1 MIPLLKSEA
10 RKLLTVRSTY
20 VASAIGFLLIIFFA
34 FWIEGYKGVSGSAA
48 ATLQPG
54 ALNEIIVN
62 SSLSAVIISIV
73 AILFVGHEYR
83 YNMIMY
89 TLTAANSRVK
99 VLIAKS
105 LVIAGYSALYS
116 LIGIGLAVVSYYAG
130 LALRDVVLPAQELDT
145 VGRLLQVIYFGVAYG
160 LIGLILG
167 FALRNVVGAIAFMF
181 IVPTTVEALLGLLLK
196 HNVMYLPFTAL
207 DRFVSTGGGLPYNL
221 SYAKAFAITMVYL
234 VVGWALT
241 AFFFKRRDAN

>member
-48 ATLQPG
+48 ATLQSS

-62 SSLSAVIISIV
+62 STLSAVIISIV

-83 YNMIMY
+83 HNMIMY
-89 TLTAANSRVK
+89 TLTAANSRLK
-99 VLIAKS
+99 VLLAKTM
-105 LVIAGYSALYS
+105 VIAAYAAVYS
-116 LIGIGLAVVSYYAG
+116 LIAVGVAVASYYAG
-130 LALRDVVLPAQELDT
+130 LALRDAVLPAQDLDA
-145 VGRLLQVIYFGVAYG
+145 VGRLLQVMYYGVAYG
-160 LIGLILG
+160 VIGLLLG
-167 FALRNVVGAIAFMF
+167 FALRSIVGAIAFMF
-181 IVPTTVEALLGLLLK
+181 IVPSTVEGLLSLLLK
-196 HNVMYLPFTAL
+196 DNSMYLPFTAL
-207 DRFVSTGGGLPYNL
+207 DRLTATGGLPYDL
-221 SYAKAFAITMVYL
+221 SYGKAFAVTMIYL

-241 AFFFKRRDAN
+241 AFFFNRRDAN